1 MQAYSLDLR
10 ERVIQDRGGRAAD
23 RRGRPE
29 VSGESGPGCGGS
41 CSGIG
46 RVGQVGSKQRTQYR
60 ASLLAPHLPRLAA
73 LLAAQPDATLAELR
87 TALGV
92 PVGLSTV
99 WRAVQQVGRP
109 GKKKP
114 ARRRPR
120 AS

>member
-1 MQAYSLDLR
+1 MQAYALDLR
-10 ERVIQDRGGRAAD
+10 ERVILDREAGLPTAEVARKYRVSPAWVRRLMQRYRA
-23 RRGRPE
+23 
-29 VSGESGPGCGGS
+29 S
-41 CSGIG
+41 
-46 RVGQVGSKQRTQYR
+46 GQVGPKQRTQYR

-99 WRAVQQVGRP
+99 WRAVRQVGRP
-109 GKKKP
+109 GKKKL